1 MKIVIQRVTE
11 ANVKVE
17 GKIVGEIAKGL
28 LLLIGIDEEDEKT
41 AGVKPKD
48 KYLRDLIAGRPV
60 FSHPS
65 RPGGFRLRYGR
76 SRNTSFAA
84 AGISPA
90 SMVSTVL
97 NAIAWPPV
105 MPSSRSVATAPGRP
119 SES

>member
-1 MKIVIQRVTE
+1 VLAEGLALKAPKVLKH
-11 ANVKVE
+11 VKKLQMDGWDWLE
-17 GKIVGEIAKGL
+17 TLIAGTKSSG
-28 LLLIGIDEEDEKT
+28 DEEDQKT
-41 AGVKPKD
+41 VGVKPKD

-90 SMVSTVL
+90 SMVIL
-97 NAIAWPPV
+97 DDFIAPALSLKWK
-105 MPSSRSVATAPGRP
+105 AW
-119 SES
+119 